1 MTISERIALKNKVA
15 EIVAKHLREELADIT
30 PKYSSVFGVHPA
42 HLVSFAV
49 LVVEEALVNK
59 KLVLQRLGE

>member
-1 MTISERIALKNKVA
+1 MTISERIEFKKKVA
-15 EIVAKHLREELADIT
+15 EIVANHIHQELADIT

-49 LVVEEALVNK
+49 LVVEEALINK
-59 KLVLQRLGE
+59 RLILQRLGE